1 MKEIIYN
8 YDYLT
13 DEDMNN
19 YVGRAKGVIEN
30 SNGEILLAFS
40 DYNYQLPG
48 GHLEDNETY
57 SMCIK
62 REIKEEVGIDIPL
75 IDRIPFLVITYY
87 NKDYKAKGVNTK
99 SVIKYFRILTD
110 EKPNLDLIN
119 LTDDEKKGNFEL
131 RFIKK
136 DKVIEELEGS
146 IASSSRRAVVIDT
159 IEAIKEYLKSD
170 KYV

>member
-13 DEDMNN
+13 DEDINN

-75 IDRIPFLVITYY
+75 IDRTPFLVITYY
-87 NKDYKAKGVNTK
+87 NKDYKEKGVNTK

-119 LTDDEKKGNFEL
+119 LTDDVDIKEVL
-131 RFIKK
+131 RFLAEREIVHYQRFGEALMDVYSYNDCKK
-136 DKVIEELEGS
+136 VF
-146 IASSSRRAVVIDT
+146 
-159 IEAIKEYLKSD
+159 
-170 KYV
+170 